1 MESRE
6 ASTFINN
13 NNFVPR
19 KISKKIINFL
29 NFDNNFEDQKVLG
42 ISKYLTL
49 KNLNNIRKKFQK
61 YKNGKKNNSTRNSIV
76 YKYINHLSKN
86 TNLNVFLNKNN
97 DDVKVPKINGVKLSL
112 STLLLILEN
121 KKKFKNFNFYFG
133 FEKILLNCNFKKPS
147 IKNYNLI
154 FNLVKDL
161 PRNETIYIVT
171 PVCPDYSYEKKD
183 QMYNFTFEN
192 LNEDIGLVSKR
203 LLIDIKEIHNFF
215 NLLKIKFKHIIT
227 VGDFEA
233 YSKSNQRRMKLTEA
247 EYLHKI
253 NKSQKKISKTFKY
266 KDCIADKEFSKIFG
280 NKNIWLKRVKKF
292 KEILRRKNLGNTDL
306 SNKSLYQIL
315 SSRIPLY
322 KKWYG
327 ELSNKQYLDILI
339 DQASEYAAM
348 GSLVKSKFK
357 NTIILG
363 ADHHRMAD
371 FYNLEKDNTKPNLP
385 VLYLKKNY
393 IT

>member
-183 QMYNFTFEN
+183 Q
-192 LNEDIGLVSKR
+192 K
-203 LLIDIKEIHNFF
+203 
-215 NLLKIKFKHIIT
+215 
-227 VGDFEA
+227 
-233 YSKSNQRRMKLTEA
+233 
-247 EYLHKI
+247 
-253 NKSQKKISKTFKY
+253 
-266 KDCIADKEFSKIFG
+266 
-280 NKNIWLKRVKKF
+280 
-292 KEILRRKNLGNTDL
+292 
-306 SNKSLYQIL
+306 
-315 SSRIPLY
+315 
-322 KKWYG
+322 
-327 ELSNKQYLDILI
+327 
-339 DQASEYAAM
+339 
-348 GSLVKSKFK
+348 
-357 NTIILG
+357 
-363 ADHHRMAD
+363 
-371 FYNLEKDNTKPNLP
+371 
-385 VLYLKKNY
+385 
-393 IT
+393 